1 MSSSMCEPM
10 KILLLS
16 KKVNPVDFLSE
27 DILDKISKITQESPR
42 KNISRKGRS
51 PKTGIKSTKVSFKKK
66 AESFDD
72 AMRMKIVADLNKLTD
87 SNYEAIAKNI
97 DAVYNRISSEQ
108 KPEIL
113 KLIIENASKQHIFAK
128 EYLHMFKDLTNVGP
142 EDSKYGLDILKEIVD
157 THKSLI
163 LEEITNGETY
173 DDFCEANKKKYSRI
187 GTSVV
192 LGEASNYGLIPHAV
206 LAQHAMNLIQ
216 TMSTIRENSGTV
228 PRETT
233 ETQVGCVLKFFR
245 VVAKTK
251 IAKEGFQKCLKE
263 FEKMLDTE
271 KKEKKLGPKSR
282 FAIMDFIDDMKKLH
296 TDETKKVYRP
306 RILSQ
311 NSVLKKT

>member
-1 MSSSMCEPM
+1 MSGPM
-10 KILLLS
+10 KILILS
-16 KKVNPVDFLSE
+16 KKVNPIDYLTDE
-27 DILDKISKITQESPR
+27 TIMNISNITQESPR
-42 KNISRKGRS
+42 KNVNRKNRTPRS
-51 PKTGIKSTKVSFKKK
+51 TIKPTKVSFKKK

-72 AMRMKIVADLNKLTD
+72 AMRMKIVADLNKLSD
-87 SNYEAIAKNI
+87 SNYETISKNI
-97 DAVYNRISSEQ
+97 DAVYTRISPEQ

-128 EYLHMFKDLTNVGP
+128 EYIHIFKDLTSGEPDDN
-142 EDSKYGLDILKEIVD
+142 KYGLDILKEIVD
-157 THKSLI
+157 THKSII

-206 LAQHAMNLIQ
+206 LAQHAMNLIK
-216 TMSTIRENSGTV
+216 TMVLIRNQSGKV

-245 VVAKTK
+245 IVAKTK

-263 FEKMLDTE
+263 IEGFLELE
-271 KKEKKLGPKSR
+271 KKEKKLNPKSK

-296 TDETKKVYRP
+296 TEETKKVYRP
-306 RILSQ
+306 KMISRGNI
-311 NSVLKKT
+311 LKKS

>member
-1 MSSSMCEPM
+1 MSGPM
-10 KILLLS
+10 KILILS
-16 KKVNPVDFLSE
+16 KKVNPIDYLTDE
-27 DILDKISKITQESPR
+27 TIMNISNITQESPR
-42 KNISRKGRS
+42 KNVNRKNRTPRS
-51 PKTGIKSTKVSFKKK
+51 TIKPTKVSFKKK

-72 AMRMKIVADLNKLTD
+72 AMRMKIVADLNKLSD
-87 SNYEAIAKNI
+87 SNYETISKNI
-97 DAVYNRISSEQ
+97 DAVYTRISPEQ

-128 EYLHMFKDLTNVGP
+128 EYIHIFKDLTSGGP
-142 EDSKYGLDILKEIVD
+142 DDNKYGLDILKEIVD
-157 THKSLI
+157 THKSII

-206 LAQHAMNLIQ
+206 LAQHAMNLIK
-216 TMSTIRENSGTV
+216 TMVLIRNQSGKV

-245 VVAKTK
+245 IVAKTK

-263 FEKMLDTE
+263 IEGFLELE
-271 KKEKKLGPKSR
+271 KKEKKLNPKSK

-296 TDETKKVYRP
+296 TEETKKVYRP
-306 RILSQ
+306 KMISRGNI
-311 NSVLKKT
+311 LKKS